1 MCVGFGHGGF
11 MHHDIHFVY
20 SFFFQRAIH
29 AYSYIAMVPK
39 VSSVIA
45 APILGSGAGS
55 SSVGARRGVEAL
67 SGSFNRIGDEPI
79 VELVEPALQFLMLE
93 SSFKLIF
100 KLKLKITRVAMSNV

>member
-1 MCVGFGHGGF
+1 
-11 MHHDIHFVY
+11 MHHGIHFVY

-67 SGSFNRIGDEPI
+67 FGGLVSDEPI